1 MTTIRDPQAPTVKG
15 EFRKVDNATA
25 GRRLS
30 VLIAASAVVL
40 SAINLTAS
48 AYLWRSTNELRA
60 IDERLRDIAGLEKRL
75 KGSLDVI
82 NSGIQAR
89 LDNLDREMHNKITS
103 VEDEV
108 GKLQQVLVVPHGK
121 VVSQPE
127 RLPLIS
133 EPWSPELAEPTI
145 AEAANEPVLPA
156 SEPVRRKQTPPVSKV
171 ESAYQRT
178 ESPDG
183 KVYYRRVR

>member
-1 MTTIRDPQAPTVKG
+1 MTTIRDPQVPTVKG
-15 EFRKVDNATA
+15 EFRTVDNATA

-48 AYLWRSTNELRA
+48 VYLWRSTNELRA

-108 GKLQQVLVVPHGK
+108 GKLQQVLVVPHSK

-127 RLPLIS
+127 PPSLIS
-133 EPWSPELAEPTI
+133 EPWSPVPEEPTI

-156 SEPVRRKQTPPVSKV
+156 PEPARRKATPPVSKV

-178 ESPDG
+178 ESADG